1 MNLIQKF
8 EILSLIIT
16 GPDIH
21 FIAASVKN
29 GKDFSWVCT
38 HKVSFPVQNSATDL
52 TVGRMTQTL
61 RRAGN
66 SLLH

>member
-1 MNLIQKF
+1 MAANVDIDN
-8 EILSLIIT
+8 IA

-38 HKVSFPVQNSATDL
+38 HKVSLVFL
-52 TVGRMTQTL
+52 KL
-61 RRAGN
+61 
-66 SLLH
+66 